1 MNKLQSSL
9 STFPRSYKEE
19 RTINQ
24 TCIVANDDTS
34 VDTDGAKDYSSYL
47 NFLMCYTLLAIWT
60 FVVFY
65 RAKWKRTKEDGPK
78 QGDVD
83 DSKASAPS

>member
-1 MNKLQSSL
+1 MALPENYMGAPL
-9 STFPRSYKEE
+9 TKEE
-19 RTINQ
+19 GTMNQ
-24 TCIVANDDTS
+24 TCTAAIHGDS
-34 VDTDGAKDYSSYL
+34 VDPDNVKDYSSYL

-78 QGDVD
+78 PNDAD
-83 DSKASAPS
+83 DLKTSGPS